1 VSYNKIGNVQKA
13 QDDLAGA
20 LKSYQDG
27 LAIIHRLA
35 KSDPGNAGWQRDL
48 WFSVGRIA
56 SAYRDS
62 GDNAK
67 ALDFFRQGQAIIS
80 RLTKLSPDNAQLK
93 KDLAWINQQIAELA
107 ARQDLIPSE
116 SKPEVPLRAERFA
129 KRTQWKLATGV
140 RRRRRRLEGRKRPNN
155 PRRH

>member
-1 VSYNKIGNVQKA
+1 LTP
-13 QDDLAGA
+13 D
-20 LKSYQDG
+20 
-27 LAIIHRLA
+27 
-35 KSDPGNAGWQRDL
+35 NADRQHDL

-80 RLTKLSPDNAQLK
+80 RLTKLSPDNAQSK

-107 ARQDLIPSE
+107 ARQDLSQTPSRNR
-116 SKPEVPLRAERFA
+116 SPHPE
-129 KRTQWKLATGV
+129 
-140 RRRRRRLEGRKRPNN
+140 RK
-155 PRRH
+155 